1 MSLPFIITSSLAEK
15 NKDETRRM
23 NEVLFLELE
32 TLQREY
38 KRSRQVVEQLT
49 KDYEESKDL
58 DPVRRYEKLKVMVK
72 RTIMHFKV
80 NSEEQIKEAAAAAAC
95 QGTQAEAL
103 KRRGEKNT
111 KMTRQ
116 EMIEENT
123 LYSEQIKNY
132 RRKVSILSDLIQQ
145 LEDSYEES
153 KRYAM
158 MQRYRLLKMM
168 IKSVIYDK
176 LI

>member
-1 MSLPFIITSSLAEK
+1 
-15 NKDETRRM
+15 
-23 NEVLFLELE
+23 
-32 TLQREY
+32 
-38 KRSRQVVEQLT
+38 
-49 KDYEESKDL
+49 
-58 DPVRRYEKLKVMVK
+58 
-72 RTIMHFKV
+72 
-80 NSEEQIKEAAAAAAC
+80 
-95 QGTQAEAL
+95 
-103 KRRGEKNT
+103 
-111 KMTRQ
+111 MTRQ